1 MCTPDHSV
9 HSQESHSI
17 NVSIAKKIQF
27 LAIRTCSWEYSTKLK
42 TYCWKMTF
50 LSFQDRVNTV
60 YRWGEQKQNCLPV
73 YQNFLMILHTK
84 DYSTQFIYDSYSG
97 NDRVAFF
104 ETWCTLH
111 YDSIA
116 AFLHAISEM
125 QQQAIVDNCQF
136 TYYSTCMVCPHWSD
150 QW

>member
-1 MCTPDHSV
+1 
-9 HSQESHSI
+9 
-17 NVSIAKKIQF
+17 
-27 LAIRTCSWEYSTKLK
+27 
-42 TYCWKMTF
+42 
-50 LSFQDRVNTV
+50 
-60 YRWGEQKQNCLPV
+60 
-73 YQNFLMILHTK
+73 MILHTK

-125 QQQAIVDNCQF
+125 QQQATTQF
-136 TYYSTCMVCPHWSD
+136 FYRLDALPAAQPTVSKH
-150 QW
+150 